1 MAKLLDRVDCPQM
14 LKHMSAANMEQLAG
28 ELRETIIH
36 TVASNGGHL
45 APSLGVVEL
54 TLALHSVFD
63 CPKDKI
69 VWDVGHQAYVHKILT
84 GRRDL
89 FPTLRKK
96 GGITGFPKRSES
108 EYDAFGVG
116 HASTSISAAL
126 GMALARDM
134 DRESYHVVAVLGDGA
149 FTGGEVFEA
158 LNHAGA
164 LKRNLLVVL
173 NDNERS
179 IDKNVG
185 ALADYFSRIRFAPGY
200 VRAKKDMEKLL
211 QRIPHVGGRM
221 LKTMSEWKNGVKS
234 VLTPGGLFEELG
246 FHYIGPLDGHDIPLL
261 QSAFLQAKRESGP
274 VLVHVHTKKGKGYL
288 PAEKNPGKFHGVGK
302 FDVAT
307 GVPVKPPGGPPTY
320 TSVFSNALIELAAKD
335 EGIVAI
341 TAAMPSGTGLGEF
354 GRHYPDRL
362 FDVGIA
368 EEHAVTLAAGLAAG
382 GKRPVVAL
390 YSTFAQRS
398 YDQLVHDVCLQNLPV
413 TLCLD
418 RAGLVGEDGPTHHG
432 VFDLSYLRQM
442 PNMTVLVPKDE
453 AELRQMLAFA
463 IRQDGPVALRYPRG
477 AGLGADM
484 SGELAG
490 IVRGRAQILREEGDI
505 GMLAVGTMVD
515 AASRAADILRR
526 ESMEAAV
533 ANMRF
538 VKPLDE
544 ELLCRWAKQKK
555 LLVTLEE
562 NVLAGG
568 FGSAV
573 LEFLA
578 DHGFSVPVLRIGIG
592 DSFVEQ
598 GTRQELLELCGMA
611 ADQIAARVKARHLE
625 LNEVMG

>member
-126 GMALARDM
+126 GMALARDL

-149 FTGGEVFEA
+149 FTGGEAFEA

-164 LKRNLLVVL
+164 LKRNLIVVL

-221 LKTMSEWKNGVKS
+221 LKTVSEWKNGVKS
-234 VLTPGGLFEELG
+234 VLTPGGLFEELASL
-246 FHYIGPLDGHDIPLL
+246 I
-261 QSAFLQAKRESGP
+261 R
-274 VLVHVHTKKGKGYL
+274 
-288 PAEKNPGKFHGVGK
+288 
-302 FDVAT
+302 
-307 GVPVKPPGGPPTY
+307 
-320 TSVFSNALIELAAKD
+320 FSID
-335 EGIVAI
+335 
-341 TAAMPSGTGLGEF
+341 
-354 GRHYPDRL
+354 
-362 FDVGIA
+362 
-368 EEHAVTLAAGLAAG
+368 
-382 GKRPVVAL
+382 
-390 YSTFAQRS
+390 
-398 YDQLVHDVCLQNLPV
+398 
-413 TLCLD
+413 
-418 RAGLVGEDGPTHHG
+418 
-432 VFDLSYLRQM
+432 
-442 PNMTVLVPKDE
+442 
-453 AELRQMLAFA
+453 
-463 IRQDGPVALRYPRG
+463 
-477 AGLGADM
+477 
-484 SGELAG
+484 
-490 IVRGRAQILREEGDI
+490 
-505 GMLAVGTMVD
+505 
-515 AASRAADILRR
+515 
-526 ESMEAAV
+526 
-533 ANMRF
+533 
-538 VKPLDE
+538 
-544 ELLCRWAKQKK
+544 
-555 LLVTLEE
+555 
-562 NVLAGG
+562 
-568 FGSAV
+568 
-573 LEFLA
+573 
-578 DHGFSVPVLRIGIG
+578 
-592 DSFVEQ
+592 
-598 GTRQELLELCGMA
+598 
-611 ADQIAARVKARHLE
+611 
-625 LNEVMG
+625 

>member
-1 MAKLLDRVDCPQM
+1 MKKLLDTIDSPGQ
-14 LKHMSAANMEQLAG
+14 LKHMSAEKLGQLAG
-28 ELRETIIH
+28 ELRDLMIH

-63 CPKDKI
+63 CPRDKI

-84 GRRDL
+84 GRRER
-89 FPTLRKK
+89 FSTLRKM
-96 GGITGFPKRSES
+96 GGITGFPKRAES

-116 HASTSISAAL
+116 HASTSVSAAL

-134 DRESYHVVAVLGDGA
+134 DGEDSHVVAVLGDGA

-164 LKRNLLVVL
+164 LHRNLIVVL

-200 VRAKKDMEKLL
+200 ARAKKDVEKLL
-211 QRIPHVGGRM
+211 HRIPHFGGRV
-221 LKTMSEWKNGVKS
+221 LKAASEWKNGVKS

-246 FHYIGPLDGHDIPLL
+246 FHYVGPLDGHDIPVM
-261 QSAFLQAKRESGP
+261 QSAFLQAKRMEGP
-274 VLVHVHTKKGKGYL
+274 ILIHVRTKKGKGYP
-288 PAEKNPGKFHGVGK
+288 PAEQDPGRFHGIGK

-307 GVPVKPPGGPPTY
+307 GTGIRAQGTPPTY
-320 TSVFSNALIELAAKD
+320 TSVFSKTLIGMAEKD
-335 EGIVAI
+335 ERIVAI
-341 TAAMPSGTGLGEF
+341 TAAMPSGTGLKEF
-354 GRHYPDRL
+354 GRQFPDRF

-368 EEHAVTLAAGLAAG
+368 EEHAVTLGAGLAAA
-382 GKRPVVAL
+382 GKKPVVAL
-390 YSTFAQRS
+390 YSTFAQRG
-398 YDQLVHDVCLQNLPV
+398 YDQLLHDVCLQNLPV

-442 PNMTVLVPKDE
+442 PNMTVLAPKDE

-463 IRQDGPVALRYPRG
+463 MEEEGPVALRYPRG
-477 AGLGADM
+477 AGLGADL
-484 SGELAG
+484 SGELAAIPKG
-490 IVRGRAQILREEGDI
+490 KAEVLREEGDI
-505 GMLAVGTMVD
+505 GMLAVGSMVD
-515 AASRAADILRR
+515 AASRAADFLGQETPSLR
-526 ESMEAAV
+526 AAL

-544 ELLCRWAKQKK
+544 DLLCRWAEEKR

-568 FGSAV
+568 FGAAV

-578 DHGFSVPVLRIGIG
+578 DRDFSVPVLRIGLG
-592 DSFVEQ
+592 ECFVEQ
-598 GTRQELLELCGMA
+598 GSRKDLLELCGMTPER
-611 ADQIAARVKARHLE
+611 IARRVKEKYSLCTR
-625 LNEVMG
+625 

>member
-1 MAKLLDRVDCPQM
+1 
-14 LKHMSAANMEQLAG
+14 
-28 ELRETIIH
+28 
-36 TVASNGGHL
+36 
-45 APSLGVVEL
+45 
-54 TLALHSVFD
+54 
-63 CPKDKI
+63 
-69 VWDVGHQAYVHKILT
+69 
-84 GRRDL
+84 
-89 FPTLRKK
+89 
-96 GGITGFPKRSES
+96 
-108 EYDAFGVG
+108 
-116 HASTSISAAL
+116 
-126 GMALARDM
+126 
-134 DRESYHVVAVLGDGA
+134 
-149 FTGGEVFEA
+149 
-158 LNHAGA
+158 
-164 LKRNLLVVL
+164 
-173 NDNERS
+173 
-179 IDKNVG
+179 
-185 ALADYFSRIRFAPGY
+185 
-200 VRAKKDMEKLL
+200 
-211 QRIPHVGGRM
+211 
-221 LKTMSEWKNGVKS
+221 
-234 VLTPGGLFEELG
+234 
-246 FHYIGPLDGHDIPLL
+246 
-261 QSAFLQAKRESGP
+261 
-274 VLVHVHTKKGKGYL
+274 
-288 PAEKNPGKFHGVGK
+288 
-302 FDVAT
+302 
-307 GVPVKPPGGPPTY
+307 
-320 TSVFSNALIELAAKD
+320 
-335 EGIVAI
+335 
-341 TAAMPSGTGLGEF
+341 
-354 GRHYPDRL
+354 
-362 FDVGIA
+362 
-368 EEHAVTLAAGLAAG
+368 
-382 GKRPVVAL
+382 
-390 YSTFAQRS
+390 
-398 YDQLVHDVCLQNLPV
+398 
-413 TLCLD
+413 
-418 RAGLVGEDGPTHHG
+418 G

-625 LNEVMG
+625 LDEVMG